1 MTTELFKKLNLKDQK
16 ELVILNA
23 PPEFE
28 LELTALSGLEIRR
41 QLKAGK
47 PVDFLLAFQTRKA
60 DVEALLPKLAEA
72 ARGDAVLWLV
82 YPKGTSKKYTCD
94 FNRDSIWP
102 LFEPVGFLP
111 VRMISIDENWSAF
124 RFRRQEY
131 VKTKG

>member
-82 YPKGTSKKYTCD
+82 YPGHRK
-94 FNRDSIWP
+94 NP
-102 LFEPVGFLP
+102 PV
-111 VRMISIDENWSAF
+111 ISTVIQSGRCSSQSAF
-124 RFRRQEY
+124 CRY
-131 VKTKG
+131 A